1 MGDGDGELH
10 CHKEKAS
17 FFAVCISVFSVW
29 ILPYTAVSGLSCF
42 LLFLALFSAMVPA
55 PFACFPPSF
64 RFVLFHDLSFFFV
77 FPFPPPPCSR
87 ASIYTCV
94 HVCVWWHVS
103 ECADVFCSLVLCYR
117 TCLVLSCFSTGPE
130 HHIIMSFVI
139 FYTLCLASPPCS
151 PPPLTSPPFPKTR
164 PGVFDVSLLS
174 GSSGLPFDSPF
185 PVCSLL
191 FLPLALSVLS
201 FFSERSILLSSP
213 RKILSAFV
221 CA

>member
-130 HHIIMSFVI
+130 HHIISKHG
-139 FYTLCLASPPCS
+139 A
-151 PPPLTSPPFPKTR
+151 
-164 PGVFDVSLLS
+164 
-174 GSSGLPFDSPF
+174 
-185 PVCSLL
+185 
-191 FLPLALSVLS
+191 
-201 FFSERSILLSSP
+201 
-213 RKILSAFV
+213 
-221 CA
+221 